1 MEYLLD
7 LLPLVATAFGIP
19 QYLPQITKLRRTR
32 DPAGVSWSWAALAGV
47 DNAAWFAYFASSGY
61 WTALVPSSAATVL
74 ATTVAVLL
82 ARLGRA
88 RARSAAWVCAWAV
101 LLVGAAAV
109 AGTQGL
115 GALLTAAAVVQV
127 MPSIVT
133 AYRTRRPTGVSA
145 GTWRLTLGEVS
156 CWAAYGLHRCDPRL
170 IALGATG
177 IAASLLMLARIRHT
191 TGRRSPAG
199 AEPGACSTTPRAG
212 DQPV

>member
-1 MEYLLD
+1 
-7 LLPLVATAFGIP
+7 
-19 QYLPQITKLRRTR
+19 
-32 DPAGVSWSWAALAGV
+32 
-47 DNAAWFAYFASSGY
+47 
-61 WTALVPSSAATVL
+61 
-74 ATTVAVLL
+74 
-82 ARLGRA
+82 
-88 RARSAAWVCAWAV
+88 
-101 LLVGAAAV
+101 
-109 AGTQGL
+109 
-115 GALLTAAAVVQV
+115 
-127 MPSIVT
+127 VT

-191 TGRRSPAG
+191 NGRRSPAG